1 MVPNLCATITLVLPA
16 ITLSNAA
23 CTTFSDWLS
32 SALVASS
39 SSSITGFFSS
49 ALAIAIRCFCPPDS
63 CTPLSPQN
71 VS

>member
-1 MVPNLCATITLVLPA
+1 MVLSLLLTTTLVLPA
-16 ITLSNAA
+16 ITLSNAP

-39 SSSITGFFSS
+39 SSSMTGFFST